1 MIPTHTDTYTSIKCT
16 EIILKWFP
24 LPYLILTLATSYKLH
39 LSEARARILALL
51 HAIRN
56 DRLYSGNLCMKKK
69 KTTTIKEEK
78 IKTFHKL
85 CFQASLVWYEGPIS
99 WFSPGQLK
107 VVNQQNKMHC
117 WHPGLLGCSSVH
129 SIDTVKQKPAQE
141 THSYAIRMKAF
152 TILCQP
158 FITTL
163 WWIGCHLFQ
172 KNVAC
177 IAVTAPSPFS
187 SQQA

>member
-1 MIPTHTDTYTSIKCT
+1 MRPRQEYWLFCMHSEMIVYTV
-16 EIILKWFP
+16 
-24 LPYLILTLATSYKLH
+24 ATS
-39 LSEARARILALL
+39 AP
-51 HAIRN
+51 
-56 DRLYSGNLCMKKK
+56 KKK
-69 KTTTIKEEK
+69 REEK

-85 CFQASLVWYEGPIS
+85 CFQTSPVRYEGPIS

-107 VVNQQNKMHC
+107 VVNQQNRTHC

-129 SIDTVKQKPAQE
+129 SINTVKQKPAQQ
-141 THSYAIRMKAF
+141 THSYATWIKAF

-158 FITTL
+158 FITML